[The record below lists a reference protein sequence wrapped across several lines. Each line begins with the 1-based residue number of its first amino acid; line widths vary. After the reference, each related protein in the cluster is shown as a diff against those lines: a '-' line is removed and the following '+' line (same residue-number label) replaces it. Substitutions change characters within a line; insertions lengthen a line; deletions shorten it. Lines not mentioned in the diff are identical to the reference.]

1 MSLKQFGAVLSFAI
15 KLEGKLS
22 KYYEEAVPK
31 LEGHHSQE
39 LLERSKKANKRKKKI
54 ERSRRENI
62 TEMTLEP
69 IEDLNEENYSINFD
83 DYSIESINTIEKT
96 LTKFYID
103 AGPKINVLETR
114 RVFKKCYEEHNNL
127 NKLE

>member
-1 MSLKQFGAVLSFAI
+1 LSLKQFGAVLSFAI

-54 ERSRRENI
+54 ERSRR
-62 TEMTLEP
+62 
-69 IEDLNEENYSINFD
+69 NYSINFD